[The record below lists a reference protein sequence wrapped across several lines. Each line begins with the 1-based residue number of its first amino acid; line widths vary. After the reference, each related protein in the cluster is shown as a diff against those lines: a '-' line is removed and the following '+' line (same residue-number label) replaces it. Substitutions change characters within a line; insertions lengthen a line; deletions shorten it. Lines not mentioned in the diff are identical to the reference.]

1 MEILKKIHEIEKEI
15 KNIKINHSNDIE
27 IIRIKY
33 LGRNGKITNIF
44 KDLKYIKS
52 SYEKKNIGKA
62 VNIIKNYI
70 IKLIFDHKEI
80 YEKLKKNTKI
90 YNEDLTQQISYLDL
104 GARHPISIVK
114 NKIISIFN
122 KIGFLLTDGPEIEE
136 DWYNFTALNFPYQ
149 HPAREMQD
157 TFFIEKTFN
166 KLLRTHTS
174 SVQIRY
180 MEKNKPPTRI
190 ISFGKVYR
198 RETISSRSHCMFHQI
213 EGFYIDKNVSFADLK
228 QIIKFFTKK
237 IFNKSRI
244 RLRPSYFPFTT
255 PSAEVDVFI
264 GLKTEKDYQITN
276 GTGWIEVMGCGMID
290 PNVLNNININTKDFS
305 GFAFGIGIERIALI
319 IYNIDDIRIFF
330 ENDLRFL
337 TQFQSEFYK

>member
-1 MEILKKIHEIEKEI
+1 MEILKEINKIKKEL
-15 KNIKINHSNDIE
+15 KDIKINNYKDIE
-27 IIRIKY
+27 FFRIKY
-33 LGRNGKITNIF
+33 LGKNGKITKLF
-44 KDLKYIKS
+44 KDLRNIQS
-52 SYEKKNIGKA
+52 SYEKKNIGKYL
-62 VNIIKNYI
+62 NIIKNDI
-70 IKLIFDHKEI
+70 INIIISQKKLYNK
-80 YEKLKKNTKI
+80 YEFFTKNT
-90 YNEDLTQQISYLDL
+90 YEDLTKQTSYLDL
-104 GARHPISIVK
+104 GSRHPISIIK
-114 NKIISIFN
+114 NRIINIFN
-122 KIGFLLTDGPEIEE
+122 NLGFLLTEGPEIEE
-136 DWYNFTALNFPYQ
+136 DWYNFTALNFPSQ

-157 TFFIEKTFN
+157 TFFIDKYFN

-237 IFNKSRI
+237 IFNTSRI

-255 PSAEVDVFI
+255 PSAEVDVFL
-264 GLKTEKDYQITN
+264 GLKSKKDYQITN
-276 GTGWIEVMGCGMID
+276 GTGWIEIMGCGMID
-290 PNVLNNININTKDFS
+290 HNVLKNININTKYFS

-319 IYNIDDIRIFF
+319 IYGIDDIRIFF

-337 TQFQSEFYK
+337 KQFQSENY